1 MSDRTITLVAT
12 LGTND
17 LAYRMADG
25 SWVSLGNNEADADG
39 LGPLQQALID
49 LGYDSDR
56 YLRNFRA
63 LTEHLRRDGYQVGQ
77 QLLASKLGRLI
88 SDYQSQLRQVILVA
102 TDQDPSV
109 RFHTTDTIHAATLI
123 QDWIQSLDPAIAV
136 TVLPIQADPRNF
148 DTLMGLWLR
157 TFREQINLPSNGSL
171 WLALQGGIAPM
182 RESLR
187 IAALNQF
194 GDRAVS
200 ISFLEN
206 PQEQAQGLAAR
217 YESPRP
223 ANIYLFELIR
233 RQAIALLENYDY
245 SAAHALLSPYL
256 KSDRSRTLRTYLKA
270 GEDWNRARFSS
281 CANQLQSLPGLGTEV
296 QRRQEQFWQHS
307 YESLHLARARF
318 LQGNLVEA
326 MIHSFRGLEDTLTQ
340 MISAHYPKYVKE
352 RNNQFPSI
360 DPRITTALA
369 KPDPRLRAEIDKPR
383 INGDLE
389 LKGKILRY
397 LACSHIP
404 SLDQQ
409 PGFQAFWGNAMRI
422 RNNQAHRI
430 QGLNEYQFFDA
441 WSTQHKP
448 TRNLEDW
455 DQLLTTSLNTLTG
468 ERFRNSQEGSLF
480 ARAHRQLL
488 RELEAYQPLDDPR

>member
-17 LAYRMADG
+17 LSYRMADG
-25 SWVSLGNNEADADG
+25 NWVSLGNNEADADG

-63 LTEHLRRDGYQVGQ
+63 LTEQLHRDGYQVGQ

-102 TDQDPSV
+102 TDQDASV
-109 RFHTTDTIHAATLI
+109 RFHSTDTIHAATLI
-123 QDWIQSLDPAIAV
+123 QDWIQRLDPAIAV

-157 TFREQINLPSNGSL
+157 TFREQISLPNNGSL

-206 PQEQAQGLAAR
+206 AQEQAQGLAAD

-245 SAAHALLSPYL
+245 SAARTLLSPYL
-256 KSDRSRTLRTYLKA
+256 KGDRSRTLQTYLKA

-281 CANQLQSLPGLGTEV
+281 CTSQLQSLPGLGAEV
-296 QRRQEQFWQHS
+296 QRRQQQFWNHS
-307 YESLHLARARF
+307 YESLHLARARV

-340 MISAHYPKYVKE
+340 MISWNYSDYVQE
-352 RNNQFPSI
+352 RRDRFPSV
-360 DPRITTALA
+360 DPQISKAFPQ
-369 KPDPRLRAEIDKPR
+369 PDPRLRSELDQSR
-383 INGDLE
+383 NGNDPE
-389 LKGKILRY
+389 LKGWLLRF

-404 SLDQQ
+404 GLDEQ
-409 PGFQAFWGNAMRI
+409 PGFQAFWGKAMRV
-422 RNNQAHRI
+422 RNNQAHRME
-430 QGLNEYQFFDA
+430 GLSDSQFFEA
-441 WSTQHKP
+441 WSTPNQLIRK
-448 TRNLEDW
+448 LEDW
-455 DQLLTTSLNTLTG
+455 DQLLTTSLNALTG
-468 ERFRNSQEGSLF
+468 ERFRTSQDGSLF

-488 RELEAYQPLDDPR
+488 QELASYQP